1 MRKRERGRKKK
12 RERETFQSHELLRR
26 DTGNIFN
33 GSHLRRTP
41 SLQRPELRSEVSCLS
56 LPHRESVAHVFRFV
70 AAILSLFFHHGELG
84 VLVFDHAVGFVA
96 DLRALCVELC
106 AQLVQLLLQP
116 RDVCMQRTRVVF
128 LLLHS
133 LLVVFSRRTR
143 LVSLALRYCC
153 LGVAHF
159 SGALFVCQVFV

>member
-1 MRKRERGRKKK
+1 
-12 RERETFQSHELLRR
+12 
-26 DTGNIFN
+26 
-33 GSHLRRTP
+33 
-41 SLQRPELRSEVSCLS
+41 
-56 LPHRESVAHVFRFV
+56 V
-70 AAILSLFFHHGELG
+70 AAILRLFFRDGELG

-96 DLRALCVELC
+96 HLRALCVELC
-106 AQLVQLLLQP
+106 AQLVELLLQP

-143 LVSLALRYCC
+143 LVSLALRYRC